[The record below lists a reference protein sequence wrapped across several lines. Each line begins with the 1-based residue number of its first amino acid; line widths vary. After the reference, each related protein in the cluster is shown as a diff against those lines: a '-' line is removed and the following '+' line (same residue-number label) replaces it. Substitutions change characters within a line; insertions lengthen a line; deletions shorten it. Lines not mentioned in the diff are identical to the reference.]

1 MSIQRKKSIFFGIV
15 LVIVLA
21 GINVDAT
28 PQGGRRQRVPTAE
41 GSVQQCAHEPNGS
54 PCRRKCKKAD
64 CSTAQC
70 CKGFCRRSSAYQ
82 KFCVKGKRNR
92 ANFCAGK
99 RDEAP
104 CPLGGCCQGICMT
117 VQRFQAVCDLPFNLP
132 LPRPIAPPQTQPLVP
147 PQVRPIAPPQT
158 QPLVPPQT
166 RPIAPPQTRP
176 IIDPPIDLPAT
187 QDGEWNYVDAP

>member
-1 MSIQRKKSIFFGIV
+1 MPIRKA
-15 LVIVLA
+15 A
-21 GINVDAT
+21 GDNES
-28 PQGGRRQRVPTAE
+28 RRQRVLFSSVPTSLTGPPAGE
-41 GSVQQCAHEPNGS
+41 NA
-54 PCRRKCKKAD
+54 KKAD

-82 KFCVKGKRNR
+82 KFCVKGKKNR

-132 LPRPIAPPQTQPLVP
+132 LPRPIAPPQT
-147 PQVRPIAPPQT
+147 
-158 QPLVPPQT
+158 

-176 IIDPPIDLPAT
+176 IVDPPIDLPAT
-187 QDGEWNYVDAP
+187 QDGEWNYVDAPEK